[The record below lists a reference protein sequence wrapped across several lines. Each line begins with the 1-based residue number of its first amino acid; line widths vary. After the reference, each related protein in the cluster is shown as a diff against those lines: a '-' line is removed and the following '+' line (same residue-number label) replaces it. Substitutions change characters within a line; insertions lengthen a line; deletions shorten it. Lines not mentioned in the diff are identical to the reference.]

1 MYISIVSN
9 ILFFIIK
16 IIVLRKKLFFTE
28 ISDTDVQNSLLL
40 FALQLCIRFAK
51 NYYKITSIIYNLEI
65 MSPSNL
71 SL

>member
-28 ISDTDVQNSLLL
+28 ISDTDIQNLLLL
-40 FALQLCIRFAK
+40 FALQLYIRFAK

-71 SL
+71 SF

>member
-40 FALQLCIRFAK
+40 FALQLYIRFAE

-71 SL
+71 SF